1 MRRNIFAPCL
11 VLAAC
16 SLVASEG
23 QAFALKLSPPALLS
37 DNPLRLLPGVPAPG
51 GLLAQDYDEA
61 FDEGRSPPP
70 DDGAAQPA
78 PRRRNSSPPTAQAQR
93 RQSPPPRS
101 EPAYNYGGSG
111 SVSPMGKQIG
121 VGLQVG
127 APTALTGK
135 LMLAPNQGLVAGIG
149 AGYGFFFHPALS
161 IHLDYLYH
169 PSILASTNAF
179 TLSWFIGGG
188 AWLGIW
194 DGGRR
199 NRFLVPGYQYNYG
212 TPLLLAVRV
221 PIGLNL
227 AFNEL
232 PIELYLEGVPAL
244 GIFPAVT
251 FGIGIAAGARFYF

>member
-1 MRRNIFAPCL
+1 MHQRVIAPCL
-11 VLAAC
+11 FFAAC

-23 QAFALKLSPPALLS
+23 QAFDLKLRPPALLGE
-37 DNPLRLLPGVPAPG
+37 NLRSSFPGVPSPG

-61 FDEGRSPPP
+61 FDEGAGAAPPP
-70 DDGAAQPA
+70 DEAERPQRRRRRQGARAQGSNA
-78 PRRRNSSPPTAQAQR
+78 PRRT
-93 RQSPPPRS
+93 QSAS
-101 EPAYNYGGSG
+101 YSTGGGG
-111 SVSPMGKQIG
+111 SVSPMGKQLGI
-121 VGLQVG
+121 GLQVG

-135 LMLAPNQGLVAGIG
+135 IMLAPDQGLVLGIG
-149 AGYGFFFHPALS
+149 AGYGFFFDPALS

-169 PSILASTNAF
+169 PSILTSQSAF

-188 AWLGIW
+188 VWLGLW
-194 DGGRR
+194 EGGRR
-199 NRFLVPGYQYNYG
+199 RFLVPGYQYNYA

-251 FGIGIAAGARFYF
+251 FGIGLAAGARFYF